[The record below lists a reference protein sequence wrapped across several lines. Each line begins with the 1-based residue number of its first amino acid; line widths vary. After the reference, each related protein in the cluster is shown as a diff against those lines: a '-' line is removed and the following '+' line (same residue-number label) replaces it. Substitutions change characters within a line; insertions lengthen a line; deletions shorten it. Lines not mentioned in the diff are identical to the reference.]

1 MNKKTCNLVNATPQY
16 HRLSKK
22 QNIPPSVP
30 QDTQEP
36 LNATLS
42 HYHRMLRISICPLLT
57 STISM
62 ASFLFMCRY
71 ENVLVKE
78 IKIYL

>member
-16 HRLSKK
+16 HMVSKK

-36 LNATLS
+36 LNATFSFPQNAGLAFVLS
-42 HYHRMLRISICPLLT
+42 
-57 STISM
+57 ISM
-62 ASFLFMCRY
+62 T
-71 ENVLVKE
+71 
-78 IKIYL
+78 

>member
-16 HRLSKK
+16 HRVSKK

-42 HYHRMLRISICPLLT
+42 FPQN
-57 STISM
+57 
-62 ASFLFMCRY
+62 AQD
-71 ENVLVKE
+71 
-78 IKIYL
+78 